1 MNATDK
7 LDKLRTMIKEL
18 AGARVER
25 DKQLLKSLVGHLVHT
40 ATVFALGKAF
50 LNALFVAKAVIK
62 PGRHNVSN

>member
-1 MNATDK
+1 
-7 LDKLRTMIKEL
+7 MIKEL